1 MIVDDRY
8 GIIKPKFDDGKI
20 RHFSDIIKIV
30 PKTRLAK
37 DIGKSNVRLNRVI
50 NQIDTIEIGELA
62 SVGDLAGLI
71 LMEMLSIVEPDC
83 VMPRPKVKDERFDNV
98 NVLFRTGNIR
108 YLEDIF
114 RYVPKSLVGP
124 QLKMKQERLARLI
137 FKVGKFEIR
146 DVLLIGSLCRL
157 TKKETFWL
165 IVKSYEEQNKPRKKN
180 F

>member
-62 SVGDLAGLI
+62 SVGDLAGLT

-98 NVLFRTGNIR
+98 NAVFRAGNIR
-108 YLEDIF
+108 SLEDIF
-114 RYVPKSLVGP
+114 KYVPKSLVGP
-124 QLKMKQERLARLI
+124 QLKMKQERLSRLI
-137 FKVGKFEIR
+137 FKVGKFEVR
-146 DVLLIGSLCRL
+146 DVLLIGSLFRL
-157 TKKETFWL
+157 TKKETFRL
-165 IVKSYEEQNKPRKKN
+165 IVKSYEEQNSP
-180 F
+180 